1 MSTAEPVR
9 GVPSGRKE
17 SIVSSTHTM
26 PREASWLG
34 RRLASIGGM
43 RPELVDEYSGERRD
57 FVQMALIL
65 FVTAL
70 EATIAGAFAV
80 NMAFS
85 TIDGG
90 SPAAW
95 VVVVSGIVWGFI
107 IFNID
112 RYMVL
117 GMEGMH
123 GTRALWPALI
133 RGVLAALIGLVM
145 ATPLVLQVFNSEI
158 EAEIVRINAARGQES
173 QQQNEAPA
181 EAKVKEK
188 EKVVAS
194 RRLELEVARSGTN
207 LEKNPVYQAAR
218 KAWDNATNACT
229 AAQSKAT
236 RELRGE
242 LPKSDGGSGRPGAS
256 EIYRTFQRQADE
268 KCGFASDKSKEL
280 GAAKRAATLS
290 PQEIQGNVAAA
301 ESALRAAESDL
312 SVAREA
318 LDAARQGTGTIASGY
333 GLLIRLEALHNL
345 SRVPLLGF
353 AHFTLA
359 ALLMSIEILPVFF
372 KTIKQ
377 WNHEPTAYEDA
388 WKGMDRA
395 ARLRGEAIEEHTIAA
410 ARAVAEAPVSAA
422 REHARTQRAVNVHMA
437 REIAGVQLAVMQRRL
452 AEWAQ
457 GHRVTYRPTDLDVDT
472 AGDRTMPPDEA
483 EVTDAYVGVHAA
495 GAAVGEPTAGQAQ
508 PSDDPGVHANGA
520 RITWDDPT
528 YSDEG

>member
-1 MSTAEPVR
+1 M
-9 GVPSGRKE
+9 
-17 SIVSSTHTM
+17 SSTHTM
-26 PREASWLG
+26 PSGASWLG
-34 RRLASIGGM
+34 SRLASIGGM
-43 RPELVDEYSGERRD
+43 RTELVDEFSGERRD

-70 EATIAGAFAV
+70 EATIAGAFAI

-85 TIDGG
+85 TIDGRN
-90 SPAAW
+90 PEPW
-95 VVVVSGIVWGFI
+95 VIVVSGLVWGFI

-123 GTRALWPALI
+123 GRRALWPALI

-158 EAEIVRINAARGQES
+158 EAEIVRINAARSQES

-181 EAKVKEK
+181 EAKVKAK
-188 EKVVAS
+188 EEAVSA

-207 LEKNPVYQAAR
+207 LEKNPVYRAAY
-218 KAWDNATNACT
+218 KAWDKATEACT

-242 LPKSDGGSGRPGAS
+242 LPKSQGGSGRAGAS
-256 EIYRTFQRQADE
+256 EIYRTFQQQADE
-268 KCGFASDKSKEL
+268 KCGFASDKRKEL
-280 GAAKRAATLS
+280 DAAKRAATLS
-290 PQEIQGNVAAA
+290 PEVIQQNIADA
-301 ESALRAAESDL
+301 ETALRQAEDDL
-312 SVAREA
+312 AVARDE
-318 LDAARQGTGTIASGY
+318 LKAARLGTGTIASGY

-359 ALLMSIEILPVFF
+359 ALLMSIEVLPVFF

-377 WNHEPTAYEDA
+377 WNHEPTAYEEA

-395 ARLRGEAIEEHTIAA
+395 ARLRGEAIEEQSVAA
-410 ARAVAEAPVSAA
+410 ARVAADAPVSAA
-422 REHARTQRAVNVHMA
+422 HEHARTQHAVNVHMA
-437 REIAGVQLAVMQRRL
+437 REIARVQLAVMQRRL
-452 AEWAQ
+452 ADWAA
-457 GHRVTYRPTDLDVDT
+457 GHRVPYQPTDLNMDPDSDRPAPQSDGPASDAADVDVT
-472 AGDRTMPPDEA
+472 IAGLGDA
-483 EVTDAYVGVHAA
+483 ED
-495 GAAVGEPTAGQAQ
+495 AQ
-508 PSDDPGVHANGA
+508 PPFDAHVYANGTQV
-520 RITWDDPT
+520 TWDDPT
-528 YSDEG
+528 YSDE

>member
-1 MSTAEPVR
+1 M
-9 GVPSGRKE
+9 
-17 SIVSSTHTM
+17 SSTHTM
-26 PREASWLG
+26 PREGSWLE

-43 RPELVDEYSGERRD
+43 RPELVDEFSGERRD

-70 EATIAGAFAV
+70 EATIAGAFAI
-80 NMAFS
+80 NLAFS
-85 TIDGG
+85 TVDGET
-90 SPAAW
+90 PEPW
-95 VVVVSGIVWGFI
+95 VIVLSGIVWGFI

-123 GTRALWPALI
+123 GRRALWPALI
-133 RGVLAALIGLVM
+133 RGVLAALIGMVM

-158 EAEIVRINAARGQES
+158 EAEIVRINATRGQES
-173 QQQNEAPA
+173 QQSNEAPA
-181 EAKVKEK
+181 EAKVQEQD
-188 EKVVAS
+188 KVVAA
-194 RRLELEVARSGTN
+194 RRLELEIARSGTN
-207 LEKNPVYQAAR
+207 LEQNPVYQAAR
-218 KAWDNATNACT
+218 KAWDKATEACT

-242 LPKSDGGSGRPGAS
+242 LPKKDGGSGRPGAS
-256 EIYRTFQRQADE
+256 EIYRAFQRQADE
-268 KCGFASDKSKEL
+268 KCGFASDKRTEL
-280 GAAKRAATLS
+280 DAAKRAATLT
-290 PQEIQGNVAAA
+290 PEEIQSNVAAA
-301 ESALRAAESDL
+301 ETALRAAEEEL
-312 SVAREA
+312 TAAQEA
-318 LDAARQGTGTIASGY
+318 LKAARKGTDTIASGY

-353 AHFTLA
+353 AHFALA

-388 WKGMDRA
+388 WRGMDRA

-410 ARAVAEAPVSAA
+410 ARAAAEAPVSAA
-422 REHARTQRAVNVHMA
+422 REHARTQRAVNVQMA

-452 AEWAQ
+452 AEWAE
-457 GHRVTYRPTDLDVDT
+457 GHRVAYQPTRLDVDPDGDPT
-472 AGDRTMPPDEA
+472 APPGDPEPP
-483 EVTDAYVGVHAA
+483 DAYVDAHVA
-495 GAAVGEPTAGQAQ
+495 GAAAGEPTAGDGQ
-508 PSDDPGVHANGA
+508 PSADAGGHANGT

>member
-1 MSTAEPVR
+1 M
-9 GVPSGRKE
+9 
-17 SIVSSTHTM
+17 SSTHPT

-70 EATIAGAFAV
+70 EATIAGAFAI
-80 NMAFS
+80 NIAFS
-85 TIDGG
+85 TIDGRN
-90 SPAAW
+90 PEPW
-95 VVVVSGIVWGFI
+95 VIVTSGVVWGFI

-133 RGVLAALIGLVM
+133 RGVLAALIGMVM
-145 ATPLVLQVFNSEI
+145 ATPLVLQIFNSEI

-181 EAKVKEK
+181 EAKVKAA
-188 EKVVAS
+188 EKVVAT

-207 LEKNPVYQAAR
+207 LEKNPVYRAAY
-218 KAWDNATNACT
+218 KAWDTATEACT

-242 LPKSDGGSGRPGAS
+242 LPKSEGGSGRAGAS

-268 KCGFASDKSKEL
+268 KCGFASDKRKEL
-280 GAAKRAATLS
+280 DAAKRAATLS
-290 PQEIQGNVAAA
+290 PEVIQRNIAGA
-301 ESALRAAESDL
+301 ETALRNAEDDL
-312 SVAREA
+312 TIARED
-318 LDAARQGTGTIASGY
+318 LKAARLGTRTIASGY

-345 SRVPLLGF
+345 SSVPLLGF
-353 AHFTLA
+353 AHFALA
-359 ALLMSIEILPVFF
+359 ALLMSIEVLPVFF

-377 WNHEPTAYEDA
+377 WNHEPTPYEDA
-388 WKGMDRA
+388 WRGMDRA
-395 ARLRGEAIEEHTIAA
+395 ARLRGEAIEQHSVAA
-410 ARAVAEAPVSAA
+410 ARAAAEAPVSAA

-437 REIAGVQLAVMQRRL
+437 REIAGVQLSVMQRRL
-452 AEWAQ
+452 ADWAA
-457 GHRVTYRPTDLDVDT
+457 GHRVPYQPTDLDIDSADYRT
-472 AGDRTMPPDEA
+472 APLDIPQSAEA
-483 EVTDAYVGVHAA
+483 NVGAQA
-495 GAAVGEPTAGQAQ
+495 AAVSA
-508 PSDDPGVHANGA
+508 DDPAPGQEQPWPDAEAHANGT